1 MPLFLLIFFLVLA
14 VGVSFICSILEAVL
28 LSVTPSYVRA
38 QSVYHPRRGAQL
50 EMLKQKIDQP
60 LAAILTLNTIAH
72 TVGAAGVGAQAA
84 VLFNN
89 QYIGVTSAVLTL
101 IILVFSEILPKTI
114 GATYWRQL
122 GLLIA
127 PILIVLISL
136 LKPFI
141 WLSDMITKLIGKQH
155 HGHEHIREE
164 IAAMAHLGSETGQ
177 LADNEGKIINS
188 LLSTRDTKLKNIM
201 TPRTVLFSVDK
212 NMTVNEYL
220 SLHADAPFSRI
231 LLSSKEK
238 DNVIGFVH
246 KHDILMNQQDGNN
259 TKLGQLL
266 QPLYVVP
273 DTAAI
278 PALFQSLLEKRN
290 HISLVVDE
298 YGDVQGI
305 VTMEDLVETL
315 LGIEIVDEQDKI
327 ADMQR
332 LAKARWIR
340 HQRNTDGIIEKPE

>member
-1 MPLFLLIFFLVLA
+1 MFLLIIYLALA
-14 VGVSFICSILEAVL
+14 VGVSFICSVLEAVL
-28 LSVTPSYVRA
+28 LSVTPSYIRA
-38 QSVYHPRRGAQL
+38 QAIKHPTRSAQL
-50 EMLKQKIDQP
+50 EQLKQKIDQP

-89 QYIGVTSAVLTL
+89 QFIGLTSAVLTL

-114 GATYWRQL
+114 GATYWRQF

-127 PILIVLISL
+127 PILIVMIKL

-141 WLSDMITKLIGKQH
+141 WLSDVITRLIGKQH
-155 HGHEHIREE
+155 GEHQHIREE

-220 SLHADAPFSRI
+220 NLHADAPFSRI
-231 LLSSKEK
+231 LLSSKER
-238 DNVIGFVH
+238 DNVIGYVH
-246 KHDILMNQQDGNN
+246 KHDILMNQQQGDNV
-259 TKLGQLL
+259 KLGQLL
-266 QPLYVVP
+266 QTIYVVP

-278 PALFQSLLEKRN
+278 PTLFQSLLEKRN
-290 HISLVVDE
+290 HIALVVDE

-315 LGIEIVDEQDKI
+315 LGVEIVDEQDKI